1 MIKTQVQLPDRLYQ
15 EAKRVAREREMSFA
29 EVMRRG
35 LEYIVKVY
43 PPISSH
49 PQEWTPP
56 QPRSLGRFQVP
67 DQDWR
72 DVANDPSRRVD
83 S

>member
-15 EAKRVAREREMSFA
+15 EAKRVAREREISFA

-43 PPISSH
+43 PPISPQ
-49 PQEWTPP
+49 PQEWIPP
-56 QPRSLGRFQVP
+56 QPHSLGRFQVP
-67 DQDWR
+67 DQEWR
-72 DVANDPSRRVD
+72 TIANDRSGRVET
-83 S
+83 

>member
-1 MIKTQVQLPDRLYQ
+1 MIKTQVQLPEHLYQ
-15 EAKRVAREREMSFA
+15 EAKRVAREREISFA

-43 PPISSH
+43 PPLSSQ

-56 QPRSLGRFQVP
+56 QPHSLGRFQVP
-67 DQDWR
+67 DREWR
-72 DVANDPSRRVD
+72 MVANDRSGRVE

>member
-1 MIKTQVQLPDRLYQ
+1 MIKTQVQLPDDLYS
-15 EAKRVAREREMSFA
+15 EAKRVAREREISLA

-43 PPISSH
+43 PPIRPH
-49 PQEWTPP
+49 QREWTPP
-56 QPRSLGRFQVP
+56 PPQSLGRFKASES
-67 DQDWR
+67 DWR
-72 DVANDPSRRVD
+72 SLANDPSTPPL

>member
-1 MIKTQVQLPDRLYQ
+1 MIKTQVQLPDHLYE
-15 EAKRVAREREMSFA
+15 EAKRVAREREISLA

-43 PPISSH
+43 PPIRRS
-49 PQEWTPP
+49 QEEWMPP
-56 QPRSLGRFQVP
+56 PPRALGRFQAP
-67 DQDWR
+67 AEDWR
-72 DVANDPSRRVD
+72 FLANDPSDPSR